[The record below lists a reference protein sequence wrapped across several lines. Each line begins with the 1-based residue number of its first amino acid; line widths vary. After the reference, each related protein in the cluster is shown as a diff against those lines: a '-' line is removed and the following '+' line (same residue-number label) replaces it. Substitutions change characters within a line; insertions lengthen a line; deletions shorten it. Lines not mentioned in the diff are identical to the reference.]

1 MRKRKEFI
9 YKHPKKME
17 IAKKIIDARPDRK
30 GITFSSTIDQANS
43 FGFG

>member
-9 YKHPKKME
+9 YYHPKKME
-17 IAKKIIDARPDRK
+17 IAKKIIEARQNSK
-30 GITFSSTIDQANS
+30 GITFSSTIKQAES

>member
-9 YKHPKKME
+9 YNHPKKME
-17 IAKKIIDARPDRK
+17 IAKKIINARADRK
-30 GITFSSTIDQANS
+30 GITFSSTINQAES